1 MTVIGKINGI
11 LASIK
16 WALTEKCNRT
26 ACHGVGVVAVAF
38 QMTEKCKIHANYDFL
53 FFKKIIFDIS
63 TSKRSKTYKIY

>member
-26 ACHGVGVVAVAF
+26 VCHIVVAVAF
-38 QMTEKCKIHANYDFL
+38 QITFRVKMHVNDDFL
-53 FFKKIIFDIS
+53 FFKKSFLILAHQNDPKHIKYIKF
-63 TSKRSKTYKIY
+63 